1 MLLNEKYPSGVS
13 QRQRILALE
22 EEYNHHNGYT
32 YYDNG
37 PLASNSTSRK
47 IGKRLVLLENE

>member
-22 EEYNHHNGYT
+22 EEYNHHDGYT

-37 PLASNSTSRK
+37 PLPSNSTSRK